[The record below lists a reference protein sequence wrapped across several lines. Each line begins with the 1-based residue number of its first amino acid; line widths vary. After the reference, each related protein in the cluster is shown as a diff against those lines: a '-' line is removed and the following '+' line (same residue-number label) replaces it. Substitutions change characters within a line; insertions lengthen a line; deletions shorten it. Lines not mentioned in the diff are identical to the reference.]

1 MSFQRITI
9 SGSMRS
15 SRNSA
20 ASASR
25 KTRSPSSSS
34 DFSSTSA
41 LLDPGHP
48 LQVRAREGELLDRLH
63 DDRALLHR
71 VLRRQLDAVEA
82 EQVGC
87 LLEVVDD
94 VVDLG
99 REEVDVLAVERGQ
112 VLGVEE
118 RDQLAHDRVA
128 GGLGRLHLLLRDA
141 GVGVLAETAFDQA
154 RDLERVFAGRRE
166 EGEEL
171 GGAWGQGDLHAGGR
185 LTHWRHL

>member
-15 SRNSA
+15 SRKSA

-34 DFSSTSA
+34 DFSSTSVC
-41 LLDPGHP
+41 LDPAHP
-48 LQVRAREGELLDRLH
+48 LQVGAGERELLDRLH

-71 VLRRQLDAVEA
+71 VPRRQLDAVEA
-82 EQVGC
+82 EQVGR

-128 GGLGRLHLLLRDA
+128 RRLGRLHLLLRDA
-141 GVGVLAETAFDQA
+141 GVRVLAETALDEA
-154 RDLERVFAGRRE
+154 RDLEGVFARRGE

-171 GGAWGQGDLHAGGR
+171 GGPRVREIFMRAAR
-185 LTHWRHL
+185 

>member
-15 SRNSA
+15 SRNSD

-25 KTRSPSSSS
+25 RTRSPWSSS

-41 LLDPGHP
+41 CWTPRHP
-48 LQVRAREGELLDRLH
+48 LQVRARDRELLDRLD
-63 DDRALLHR
+63 DDRALLDR
-71 VLRRQLDAVEA
+71 VPRRQLDAVEA
-82 EQVGC
+82 EQVGR

-99 REEVDVLAVERGQ
+99 REHVDVLAVERRQ

-118 RDQLAHDRVA
+118 RDQVARDRVA
-128 GGLGRLHLLLRDA
+128 RGLGRLHLLLRHTR
-141 GVGVLAETAFDQA
+141 VRVLAEAALDEA
-154 RDLERVFAGRRE
+154 RDLERVLTRRSRRARRTRTSAGSVRSSSR
-166 EGEEL
+166 
-171 GGAWGQGDLHAGGR
+171 AAR
-185 LTHWRHL
+185 